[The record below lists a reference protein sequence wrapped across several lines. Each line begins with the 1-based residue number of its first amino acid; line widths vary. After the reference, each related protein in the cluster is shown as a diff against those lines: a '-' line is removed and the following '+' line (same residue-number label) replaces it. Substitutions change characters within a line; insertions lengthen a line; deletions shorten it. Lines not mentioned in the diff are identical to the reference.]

1 VQVGSKRVLV
11 VDDDPDLVL
20 GLRVRLEAMGYDVA
34 GASDAEVASAAIA
47 GAAPDVIILDLGLP
61 GEDGLSFLSR
71 LRGGGGE
78 TATIPVIVLTAG
90 DESWRA
96 PSLAA
101 GAQVFFQKPVESW
114 ELVDAI
120 TAVA

>member
-1 VQVGSKRVLV
+1 VESKRVLV

-20 GLRVRLEAMGYDVA
+20 GLRVRLEAMGYAVT
-34 GASDAEVASAAIA
+34 GASDAEVASASIRND
-47 GAAPDVIILDLGLP
+47 APDVIILDLGLP
-61 GEDGLSFLSR
+61 GEGGLAFLSR
-71 LRGGGGE
+71 LRGAPGPVSR
-78 TATIPVIVLTAG
+78 IPVIVLTAG
-90 DESWRA
+90 EESARA

>member
-1 VQVGSKRVLV
+1 MESKRVLV

-61 GEDGLSFLSR
+61 GEDGLSFLTR
-71 LRGGGGE
+71 LRNGGGL
-78 TATIPVIVLTAG
+78 TAAIPVIVLTAG
-90 DESWRA
+90 DEAERA
-96 PSLAA
+96 PALAA